1 MARVTIT
8 REVHFSAAHRVFN
21 PEWSDERN
29 FEVFGACANPN
40 WHGHDYV
47 LYVAVEAELDR
58 DTGFVMDFKDL
69 KSVVDSR
76 VVEDMDHKN
85 VNLDVPWM
93 KGVIAS
99 AENIVVAIW
108 ERLADRLPAGVKL
121 AKQNGTRHS
130 IVPGK
135 YRIGHEAHF
144 GQVTKR
150 YLQYLVDGKLPD
162 WEEPNMIA
170 KYYTNTTALK
180 MASEK

>member
-1 MARVTIT
+1 MPRVTIT

-21 PEWSDERN
+21 AEWSDERN

-47 LYVAVEAELDR
+47 LYVAVEADLDR

-69 KSVVDSR
+69 KSFVEAR

-93 KGVIAS
+93 EGIIAS

-108 ERLADRLPAGVKL
+108 DRLVDHLPEGVKL
-121 AKQNGTRHS
+121 AKLTLWETPRHYVEYS
-130 IVPGK
+130 G
-135 YRIGHEAHF
+135 E
-144 GQVTKR
+144 
-150 YLQYLVDGKLPD
+150 
-162 WEEPNMIA
+162 
-170 KYYTNTTALK
+170 
-180 MASEK
+180 